1 MGGLTLTVDFIMRV
15 ANGMF
20 SADLIGYTLLG
31 LVFMIAGLFIARS
44 LVRRMNALTLRK
56 IICLV
61 ILVDG
66 VFMLFHN
73 V

>member
-1 MGGLTLTVDFIMRV
+1 
-15 ANGMF
+15 
-20 SADLIGYTLLG
+20 
-31 LVFMIAGLFIARS
+31 MIAGLFIARS